1 MRRCGMPSHSDGVRA
16 VNMAIRFV
24 GGPADGR
31 TMTISGVEPPPL
43 YLVPNPPPLAEA
55 LANPLGLAPI
65 PKAEYVPIL
74 ECGEYQRA
82 RDGVFLYR
90 HRVAPSTADERRTL
104 QEKRRAA
111 REAEERRAAEL
122 DEAWREIRRERP
134 DFPEGWRDAF

>member
-1 MRRCGMPSHSDGVRA
+1 M
-16 VNMAIRFV
+16 NIAIRFV

-31 TMTISGVEPPPL
+31 TMPVSGLEPPPL
-43 YLVPNPPPLAEA
+43 YVVPNLPPLAEA
-55 LANPLGLAPI
+55 LASPVDVAPI
-65 PKAEYVPIL
+65 PTAEYVPIL
-74 ECGEYQRA
+74 ERGEYQRT

-90 HRVAPSTADERRTL
+90 YRVAPPTAEERRHL
-104 QEKRRAA
+104 EARRREA